1 MLLINCEIK
10 FFLTWSEE
18 CIIVTRDYDDKKPK
32 FPITETKIYV
42 SVVTSSTQDNEKL
55 LQQLKA
61 GFNLE
66 LISIRTNITNMKSIF
81 KPLNWSKFS
90 ESK

>member
-18 CIIVTRDYDDKKPK
+18 CIIVTRDYDDEKPK

-42 SVVTSSTQDNEKL
+42 PVVTSSTQDNEKL

-66 LISIRTNITNMKSIF
+66 LIWIRTNITNMKSIF